1 MASLI
6 FVSLLTWIP
15 LYFETV
21 SIRAKIAVA
30 VVGIIFE
37 EAAWIFAYGP
47 WIKKKLSL
55 EYSTAVDIS
64 HEIDPFPAF
73 FIIVLG
79 EYLYSIIVGNPA
91 AIGLNTGL
99 LKAVWTL
106 VIAFSLN
113 WIYSVGDGSMNAT
126 HPIRRSA
133 VTAFA
138 PSSQCTSPSQLHCSW
153 ADMSVRPVQGR
164 RSLKPGNA
172 GFLVVGSESACSA
185 CGFWACCSRARTRH
199 V

>member
-1 MASLI
+1 MLVLLTSSFASFQHRPQARLMAGLI

-15 LYFETV
+15 LYFETI

-64 HEIDPFPAF
+64 HEIDRFAAF

-99 LKAVWTL
+99 LKALWT
-106 VIAFSLN
+106 
-113 WIYSVGDGSMNAT
+113 
-126 HPIRRSA
+126 
-133 VTAFA
+133 
-138 PSSQCTSPSQLHCSW
+138 
-153 ADMSVRPVQGR
+153 
-164 RSLKPGNA
+164 
-172 GFLVVGSESACSA
+172 
-185 CGFWACCSRARTRH
+185 
-199 V
+199 